1 MARLL
6 LLLVCAGCGGLFGD
20 NGDGGTTG
28 GTTGAAGFGMPTLEV
43 TVNGVHSGPAAP
55 DGNSFV
61 DLVNQ
66 YDTTGSLSR
75 SSLQIVGSSSAAN
88 ASCSLAADRYG
99 DFVSSF
105 GVGQYQLSGS
115 GLNGTPDGTAT
126 PVGAPAAATSQ
137 GVFSCT
143 GSACNGVGLSLTWID
158 ANHAEGFFSG
168 NLSGASVICS
178 FYLPTRTF
186 RP

>member
-1 MARLL
+1 MRTLL
-6 LLLVCAGCGGLFGD
+6 LLFAAGCGGLFG
-20 NGDGGTTG
+20 NGGDSDGGSQQ
-28 GTTGAAGFGMPTLEV
+28 ASGFGTPTLEV
-43 TVNGVHSGPAAP
+43 TVGGVHSGPAAP

-66 YDTTGSLSR
+66 YDSTGSLSR
-75 SSLQIVGSSSAAN
+75 SSLQIIASSTAAN

-99 DFVSSF
+99 EFVTSF
-105 GVGQYQLSGS
+105 GAGTYTLSGS
-115 GLNGTPDGTAT
+115 GLNGTPDGTAA
-126 PVGAPAAATSQ
+126 PSGAPAAATSQ
-137 GVFSCT
+137 GVFTCT
-143 GSACNGVGLSLTWID
+143 GSACNGVALSLSWID

-168 NLSGASVICS
+168 TLSGADVVCA